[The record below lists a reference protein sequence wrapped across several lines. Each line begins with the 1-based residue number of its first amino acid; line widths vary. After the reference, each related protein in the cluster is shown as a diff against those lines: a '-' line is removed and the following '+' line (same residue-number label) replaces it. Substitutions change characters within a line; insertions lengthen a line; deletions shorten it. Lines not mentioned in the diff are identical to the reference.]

1 MIIGD
6 PFKFAIF
13 VQRIPEWNYDHSF
26 ESGVIMLCIDG
37 KLFPVDEVVNAT
49 LVVDVR
55 WLKDNLL
62 NIGTSKDLYFAERK
76 DAYKQIHEITYPSN
90 WEEDESV
97 MNDYHF
103 LISPPS
109 LSDIHCIIFAV
120 RYEKMVRIMGAKLR
134 YIIEEGRSD
143 LSNLDIYETYIT
155 EDELNDIISKL
166 KIYQGFE

>member
-1 MIIGD
+1 MVIGD

-13 VQRIPEWNYDHSF
+13 VQRISEWNHNHSF
-26 ESGVIMLCIDG
+26 ENGVLMLCIDG

-55 WLKDNLL
+55 ELKENLL
-62 NIGTSKDLYFAERK
+62 NIGTSKELYLLDTEN
-76 DAYKQIHEITYPSN
+76 AYKKIHGITYPQD
-90 WEEDESV
+90 WDKFD
-97 MNDYHF
+97 NDYQF

-109 LSDIHCIIFAV
+109 LEDINCIIFAV
-120 RYEKMVRIMGAKLR
+120 RYENMVRIMGAKLR